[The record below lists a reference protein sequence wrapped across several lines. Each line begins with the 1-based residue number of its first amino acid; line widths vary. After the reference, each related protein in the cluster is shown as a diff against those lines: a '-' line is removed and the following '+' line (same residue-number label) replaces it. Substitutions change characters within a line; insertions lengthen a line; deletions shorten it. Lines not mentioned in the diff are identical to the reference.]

1 MEQISSIS
9 PIYTLQC
16 EYISTGNAQAKAR
29 NTFQIIYSL
38 NINLVSTGIL
48 KIQGKSFALNID
60 MSECQWRLFRS
71 SRLEQ
76 HENIFTDALIN
87 APKIQSISDTL
98 WDDLEKDLYIITLL
112 IKFPTI
118 Y

>member
-1 MEQISSIS
+1 ME
-9 PIYTLQC
+9 
-16 EYISTGNAQAKAR
+16 
-29 NTFQIIYSL
+29 
-38 NINLVSTGIL
+38 
-48 KIQGKSFALNID
+48 AL
-60 MSECQWRLFRS
+60 

-76 HENIFTDALIN
+76 YENIFTDVLIN
-87 APKIQSISDTL
+87 APEIQSISDIF

>member
-1 MEQISSIS
+1 MERISSIS

-16 EYISTGNAQAKAR
+16 EYILLTGNAEAKAR

-38 NINLVSTGIL
+38 NINLVSIL

-60 MSECQWRLFRS
+60 MSEAL

-87 APKIQSISDTL
+87 APEIQSISDSDTL
-98 WDDLEKDLYIITLL
+98 WDDLEKDLYVITLL
-112 IKFPTI
+112 IKFPII

>member
-1 MEQISSIS
+1 MERISSIS

-16 EYISTGNAQAKAR
+16 EYISTGNTQAKAR

-38 NINLVSTGIL
+38 NINLVSIL

-60 MSECQWRLFRS
+60 MSEAL

-87 APKIQSISDTL
+87 APEIQSISDTL

-112 IKFPTI
+112 IKIPTI

>member
-1 MEQISSIS
+1 ME
-9 PIYTLQC
+9 
-16 EYISTGNAQAKAR
+16 
-29 NTFQIIYSL
+29 
-38 NINLVSTGIL
+38 
-48 KIQGKSFALNID
+48 AL
-60 MSECQWRLFRS
+60 
-71 SRLEQ
+71 SRLDQ

-87 APKIQSISDTL
+87 APEIQSISDTL